1 MIDARVILEQVLC
14 LENAI
19 NDPVFIKRN
28 IKKRIRGMVNGD
40 EPYLEVPP
48 DIKILA
54 DEYVNYFQKFVMEI
68 LANQGKRLSDG
79 ARLYVLFNKGIP
91 LTLKGTINTIHVGM
105 LCDIADI
112 YENCVYM
119 DNYDF
124 LKKRP
129 TFKNEWI
136 MYEEWGGEK
145 IRNAECEVFNIKKNN
160 SYPGYSVYGL
170 IDDKLV
176 SWYSHR
182 PVEIHKNYVIN
193 GTISECQR
201 NWEFDNYL
209 ETRLKSV
216 KILGE

>member
-14 LENAI
+14 LKNAI

-28 IKKRIRGMVNGD
+28 IKKRIQGMVNGV

-112 YENCVYM
+112 YENCVYI

-124 LKKRP
+124 LRKISS
-129 TFKNEWI
+129 FKNEWI
-136 MYEEWGGEK
+136 VADGAR
-145 IRNAECEVFNIKKNN
+145 IRNVECEVFNIKKN
-160 SYPGYSVYGL
+160 STYPGYSVYGL
-170 IDDKLV
+170 IDDNLV
-176 SWYSHR
+176 SWYSYNAI
-182 PVEIHKNYVIN
+182 EIHKKYIIA
-193 GTISECQR
+193 GRISECQY
-201 NWEFDNYL
+201 NWDFDNYL